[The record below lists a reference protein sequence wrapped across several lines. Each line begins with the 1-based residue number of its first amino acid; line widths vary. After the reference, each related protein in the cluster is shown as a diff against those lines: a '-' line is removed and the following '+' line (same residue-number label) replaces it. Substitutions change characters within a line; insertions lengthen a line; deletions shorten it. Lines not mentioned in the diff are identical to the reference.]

1 MQRIFNLMAFAS
13 FVCVSAFVGI
23 SFYAVYQLD
32 SWEKQ
37 AAERLTK
44 GVKEKVE
51 AELSE
56 KLEGK
61 LDGIKK
67 AMPTT
72 TGPAL
77 PF

>member
-1 MQRIFNLMAFAS
+1 MQRMFNLMAFVS
-13 FVCVSAFVGI
+13 FLFVSTFVGV
-23 SFYAVYQLD
+23 SFFALYQLD